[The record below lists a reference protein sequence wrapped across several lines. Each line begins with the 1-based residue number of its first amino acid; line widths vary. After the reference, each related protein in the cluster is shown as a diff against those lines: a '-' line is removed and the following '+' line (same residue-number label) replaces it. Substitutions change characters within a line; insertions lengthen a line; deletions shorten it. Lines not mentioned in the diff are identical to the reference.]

1 MTPALDRRRLIVVTG
16 KGGVGKTT
24 VTAALGR
31 VVRDRGRRVL
41 LFETDP
47 RESLHH
53 LCGTRPSDGEAVEV
67 SDGLWHLSLRP
78 RDEIEALV
86 RSRIRVPFVAAA
98 VAASPVF
105 RHFVDAAPGL
115 KELAALGHALRLV
128 QGRTGPGVDT
138 VVLDAP
144 ATGHGVSLLAAPQL
158 VADALGEGPAGT
170 LAQEIAGFVGDPA
183 QCAVVVV
190 TLAEEMPVQ
199 ETIELVAALEERT
212 GRPPDLVV
220 INQLYPPCS
229 PPRLPCSPP
238 RLRGGLQGG
247 YHLWA
252 RRRAIN
258 ESEMARLRRHWS
270 GPTLELPL
278 LPHDPGPELVR
289 RLAAILEL
297 P

>member
-1 MTPALDRRRLIVVTG
+1 VTIRLAERRLIVVTG

-24 VTAALGR
+24 VTAALGQAL
-31 VVRDRGRRVL
+31 RDCGRRVL

-53 LCGTRPSDGEAVEV
+53 LCGTRPSGGEAVEV
-67 SDGLWHLSLRP
+67 SDGLWHLSVQP
-78 RDEIEALV
+78 RDEIAALV
-86 RSRIRVPFVAAA
+86 RSRIRVPFMAAA

-144 ATGHGVSLLAAPQL
+144 ASGHGVSLLAAPQL
-158 VADALGEGPAGT
+158 VADVVGEGPAGT

-199 ETIELVAALEERT
+199 ETIELVAALEERV

-220 INQLYPPCS
+220 VNQLYPPRGPARRGE
-229 PPRLPCSPP
+229 PPD
-238 RLRGGLQGG
+238 
-247 YHLWA
+247 LWA
-252 RRRAIN
+252 RRREIN
-258 ESEMARLRRHWS
+258 EGEMARLRRHWS
-270 GPTLELPL
+270 GPTAELPL

-289 RLAAILEL
+289 RLAAILDL